1 MQVDYV
7 VKTGNAVSITQDK
20 PHEGFHHR
28 VIAKKL
34 LDVEQPRYYIA
45 LANTSIL
52 DPRQL
57 SDREMKSQHT
67 GFKQVGPEIYE
78 KYLKYAMDPSA
89 GISIKT
95 IERMCI

>member
-1 MQVDYV
+1 MQIEYY
-7 VKTGNAVSITQDK
+7 VKTGNTVTMTTDK

-34 LDVEQPRYYIA
+34 VDVEQPRYYIA
-45 LANTSIL
+45 LANTTLL

-67 GFKQVGPEIYE
+67 GFKQVGPDAYN
-78 KYLKYAMDPSA
+78 KYIKYATDPSA
-89 GISIKT
+89 NLSLKSV
-95 IERMCI
+95 ERMCV